1 MEYKDLYPNKKMD
14 TINAYENMVIEQK
27 ARLSK
32 KNDMTVVELVKMLI
46 DANRENEAMERIISQ
61 LTEEIQELE
70 DAFAEL
76 TDDYNTL
83 EDQFIRI
90 GGAEDPAMRG

>member
-1 MEYKDLYPNKKMD
+1 MEYKDLFPTD
-14 TINAYENMVIEQK
+14 PMVASHLRE
-27 ARLSK
+27 
-32 KNDMTVVELVKMLI
+32 DMTLVEIVKMLVQ
-46 DANRENEAMERIISQ
+46 ANRENEAMERIISQ
-61 LTEEIQELE
+61 LHEEIQELE